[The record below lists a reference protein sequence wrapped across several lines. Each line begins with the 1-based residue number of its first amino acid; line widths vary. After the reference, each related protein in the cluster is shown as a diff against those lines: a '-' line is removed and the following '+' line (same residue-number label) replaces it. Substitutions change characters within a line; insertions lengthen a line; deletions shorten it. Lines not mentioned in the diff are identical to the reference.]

1 MRRARKTRDAACGR
15 VSKTFACTLAVSVA
29 AAVAGVSSAS
39 AGVQQ
44 EFAMFQNCPVN
55 TPGVVQCLRSNTE
68 AGEFKLGSKAVA
80 VNKTITLEGAISET
94 THELVGATLSKT
106 PLTIPGGL
114 VGIELGGVTEVTA
127 TAELADPVTLSLDNL
142 GTDQPALSMPLKVKL
157 SNPALGEACFIG
169 SSSEPV
175 TLNLTSG
182 TTSPPGP
189 NTPIT
194 GTPGTFTLRDHG
206 HLIVDSGSR
215 LVDNSF
221 AAPGV
226 NGCGPVPLLV
236 DPVVDLDAG
245 LPAAAGHNTAILE
258 GTLYSASARVIKA
271 EALLPEIGR
280 CTKVAPEKV
289 GKEKVFHGHYEAAG
303 CVEENPQRTGLQNGK
318 YEWTPGPGPSSSF
331 NVTLG
336 KTTLESVGKTAIKC
350 TAATGPG
357 QYTGT
362 KTASATLTFT
372 GCQAADTKA
381 SCNSSGAGAGEIVTS
396 PLEGELGFI
405 KDVFEGETLSVSVGL
420 DLKHS
425 PTLLTADCGGSA
437 VSVAGS
443 VIAPV
448 GAVNKMLSAFTLKY
462 KAAGGKQAPEG
473 FEEKPNDT
481 LSASFGGGS
490 PEQTGLTSTGKIA
503 NGEKLEIRGATE

>member
-1 MRRARKTRDAACGR
+1 MAI
-15 VSKTFACTLAVSVA
+15 
-29 AAVAGVSSAS
+29 AGAGSAS

-44 EFAMFQNCPVN
+44 DFAMFKNCPVN
-55 TPGVVQCLRSNTE
+55 TPGVVQCLLSETE

-94 THELVGATLSKT
+94 TSELVGGTLSKT

-127 TAELADPVTLSLDNL
+127 TAELADPVNLTLNNL
-142 GTDQPALSMPLKVKL
+142 GTNEPALSMPLKVKL
-157 SNPALGEACFIG
+157 SNPALGESCYIG
-169 SSSEPV
+169 SSAEPV

-182 TTSPPGP
+182 TTNPPAP
-189 NTPIT
+189 NKPIT

-236 DPVVDLDAG
+236 DPIVNLDAG
-245 LPAAAGHNTAILE
+245 LPAAAGNNTAILE
-258 GTLYSASARVIKA
+258 GTLYSASARVVKA

-280 CTKVAPEKV
+280 CTKVQPEKV
-289 GKEKVFHGHYEAAG
+289 GKEKVFHGHYEASD
-303 CVEENPQRTGLQNGK
+303 CVEENPQPTGRQNGA

-336 KTTLESVGKTAIKC
+336 KTTLESVGKTVIKC

-372 GCQAADTKA
+372 GCQRADTKA

-396 PLEGELGFI
+396 PLEGELGLI
-405 KDVFEGETLSVSVGL
+405 KDVFEGETLNVSVGL

-437 VSVAGS
+437 VSISGS

-448 GAVNKMLSAFTLKY
+448 GAVDKMLSAFTLRY
-462 KAAGGKQAPEG
+462 QATGGKQVPEG

-481 LSASFGGGS
+481 LSGSFGGGS
-490 PEQTGLTSTGKIA
+490 PEQTGLTSTGKVS